1 MNGLAQQM
9 AGAPAQEQAM
19 QMPTVQ
25 EVAAMLAQ
33 GMDPEELVKAGV
45 PKELIM
51 EAISMLEQEMAMQQQ
66 QVPMGQPGDGLAR
79 MQAGGM

>member
-66 QVPMGQPGDGLAR
+66 QVPMGQPGYGLAR